1 MIVVSLRLRVYGES
15 LKQDN
20 ERHIS
25 GCARYGSVPIVCD
38 VVINKLNLTC
48 AFLPPLSS
56 FKLMI
61 WFPFN
66 STHTS
71 TDPCRS
77 AEYAPPFV
85 AEKVHFQLEGSEILL
100 HKYLLCIGILKCQ
113 SVVCGCVFCIKRTFC
128 RITDIVALKKYMHFL
143 SFYNL
148 SLLKHISNNFQNKFR
163 KSSTLYQ
170 QHFHLKYH
178 PSHASI

>member
-1 MIVVSLRLRVYGES
+1 MRVCSES

-25 GCARYGSVPIVCD
+25 GCARCGSASIVCD

-71 TDPCRS
+71 TDPCPS
-77 AEYAPPFV
+77 SEYAQPFV
-85 AEKVHFQLEGSEILL
+85 AEKVHFQLEGTEILL
-100 HKYLLCIGILKCQ
+100 HKYQLCMNSEMVAC
-113 SVVCGCVFCIKRTFC
+113 SRAGCFGRRVFA
-128 RITDIVALKKYMHFL
+128 VLGAFL
-143 SFYNL
+143 SFWGL
-148 SLLKHISNNFQNKFR
+148 F
-163 KSSTLYQ
+163 
-170 QHFHLKYH
+170 
-178 PSHASI
+178 A